1 MYTSVYEYDQWP
13 VENNVG
19 KILWL
24 DFLGFFFFLLWLVY
38 CMMAKSY
45 KSVSQLST
53 LEAHTS
59 LFFSPLIFFL
69 LFIFFFVFL
78 WQQTG
83 ELVWLCILF
92 DCYDYLAIIKLTKL
106 SGWWLQN
113 DFIVIVWNSCAFQV
127 GQQKI

>member
-1 MYTSVYEYDQWP
+1 
-13 VENNVG
+13 
-19 KILWL
+19 
-24 DFLGFFFFLLWLVY
+24 
-38 CMMAKSY
+38 MMAKSY

-92 DCYDYLAIIKLTKL
+92 DCYDYLAITKLTKL
-106 SGWWLQN
+106 SGW
-113 DFIVIVWNSCAFQV
+113 
-127 GQQKI
+127 